1 MVFLGV
7 KYLKF
12 IIGISIF
19 VIAETERERNAFEM
33 TVITVEKPSVAT
45 LAETREVVLGWII
58 LLCCSITDCT
68 LIVV

>member
-1 MVFLGV
+1 M
-7 KYLKF
+7 KF
-12 IIGISIF
+12 NERISIF
-19 VIAETERERNAFEM
+19 VMAESEKRNAFEM

-45 LAETREVVLGWII
+45 LAETREVVLWWII

>member
-1 MVFLGV
+1 M
-7 KYLKF
+7 KF
-12 IIGISIF
+12 NERISIF
-19 VIAETERERNAFEM
+19 VMAGSEKRNAFEM

-45 LAETREVVLGWII
+45 LAQTREVVLGWII

>member
-1 MVFLGV
+1 M
-7 KYLKF
+7 
-12 IIGISIF
+12 
-19 VIAETERERNAFEM
+19 IAETERERNAFEM